1 MTPRAIVVGKGGL
14 TASRNM
20 QNRNMA
26 SKDEK
31 ARAEADE
38 NMDVVG
44 YNTGNEINHSVMDR
58 MSQAVDDEEQ

>member
-1 MTPRAIVVGKGGL
+1 
-14 TASRNM
+14 M

-58 MSQAVDDEEQ
+58 MSQAVVDEEQ